1 MRFLLQKVALL
12 ELHFVVLPQP
22 AAQTHTSE
30 ERPCPKIPGFGDIK
44 CPFPRGL
51 DLPGLGGW
59 WLRHL
64 GLGILGWPLNVI
76 HVADLV
82 VVPCSCHFSVHSIS
96 MQHSEGILLTPLLAV
111 MWSWHFGNNGVGRQ
125 LFC

>member
-1 MRFLLQKVALL
+1 MPFPKRSGPARAGGMVAL
-12 ELHFVVLPQP
+12 E
-22 AAQTHTSE
+22 T
-30 ERPCPKIPGFGDIK
+30 FGAWDS
-44 CPFPRGL
+44 GVAS
-51 DLPGLGGW
+51 
-59 WLRHL
+59 
-64 GLGILGWPLNVI
+64 NVI

-96 MQHSEGILLTPLLAV
+96 MQNSEDILLTPLLAV